1 MEKITLLY
9 DGGCP
14 LCSKEIQHYKRI
26 DKSDLINWV
35 DITSDPKALSDL
47 GLNLTET
54 MRLIHAVTVDGNKLI
69 GVYAFLAVWERLT
82 GYRWLAFLIRA
93 TKTARLL
100 DWVYFRF
107 ANWRFKRRCK
117 DGCAI
122 SYQISVK
129 NQKQE

>member
-1 MEKITLLY
+1 MLY
-9 DGGCP
+9 DGGCS

-26 DKSDLINWV
+26 DTSDLINWV
-35 DITSDPKALSDL
+35 DITTDPKALRDL

-54 MRLIHAVTVDGNKLI
+54 MRIIHAVTSDGTKLI

-82 GYRWLAFLIRA
+82 GYHWLALFIRA
-93 TKTARLL
+93 TRTARLL

-117 DGCAI
+117 EGCVI
-122 SYQISVK
+122 SYQISVT

>member
-9 DGGCP
+9 DGGCS

-35 DITSDPKALSDL
+35 DITSDHKALNDL

-54 MRLIHAVTVDGNKLI
+54 MRFIHAVTSDGNKLI
-69 GVYAFLAVWERLT
+69 GVFAFLAVWERLS
-82 GYRWLAFLIRA
+82 GYRWLAFFIRA
-93 TKTARLL
+93 TGTARLL
-100 DWVYFRF
+100 DWVYYRF

-122 SYQISVK
+122 SHEISVTK
-129 NQKQE
+129 QKQE